1 MRINSTSVLVD
12 NQEMALRF
20 YADVL
25 GFVKRGTSH
34 SFAVEDVMAEF
45 ERLRALGV
53 RFTQEPAEMVRQRPR
68 SSTTRAAT
76 SSRSRRAMTGRKL
89 AHREGG
95 RPARERRC
103 CRYR

>member
-76 SSRSRRAMTGRKL
+76 SSRSRRLTGRKL